1 MQEAR
6 AEFGAGRNATSF
18 AHFQP
23 HVLQQVDV
31 VGVALDI
38 GEQRNVIVGID
49 AGEMRLQP

>member
-6 AEFGAGRNATSF
+6 AEFGAGRDVTPF

-31 VGVALDI
+31 VGIALDI
-38 GEQRNVIVGID
+38 GEQRDVIVGMD
-49 AGEMRLQP
+49 AREMRLQP